1 MSNHHEA
8 TGTIWAVF
16 GHRFAVEGA
25 EGRFLADL
33 GPEGT
38 AGLALM
44 PGDTVTVAGER
55 KPTEIKVDRLT
66 LADGTIHTIL
76 RLDKPGHPKPE
87 HAAADPQAALGAAR
101 AAGYAP
107 SGETKRKPK
116 HFEVPATRDG
126 AAFTLHVTLDGH
138 VRKAEPARAA

>member
-16 GHRFAVEGA
+16 GHRFALEGPG
-25 EGRFLADL
+25 GRILADL
-33 GPEGT
+33 GPEGA
-38 AGLALM
+38 AGLALASLALA

-55 KPTEIKVDRLT
+55 KPTEIRVDRLT
-66 LADGTIHTIL
+66 LADGSVHAIA
-76 RLDKPGHPKPE
+76 RPGRPDHVP
-87 HAAADPQAALGAAR
+87 ADPEFALGAAR

-107 SGETKRKPK
+107 SGTPKRKPK

-126 AAFTLHVTLDGH
+126 AAFTLHVTLDGAL
-138 VRKAEPARAA
+138 RKAEPARAA